1 MWAWALLPVILAV
14 GGTAGIWAVYGV
26 AVSNESVNLT
36 AGFPYISACGAY
48 NPQSC
53 WFSQICNV
61 SSFLIIWIVVIR
73 YQQVDDLSY
82 HPGINLAALVL
93 GFISSIGISILGN
106 FQQTVSLGIHL
117 FGAFLAFIVG
127 LVYFWVQLW
136 LTYKAEPSQDRCWL
150 GPLRSV
156 LCSLCTVFLIAMVVL
171 HNTGSKSPAAMC
183 EWALVMTF
191 FLLFASFAAEFRL
204 IECHQLT
211 VHKQMR
217 EKITRSWLMAMNP
230 EG

>member
-36 AGFPYISACGAY
+36 AGFPYISTCGSY
-48 NPQSC
+48 YPQSC

-73 YQQVDDLSY
+73 YQQVRDLGY
-82 HPGINLAALVL
+82 QCRRTNLAALVL

-106 FQQTVSLGIHL
+106 FQQSVSLGIHL

-136 LTYKAEPSQDRCWL
+136 LTYKAEPSQDRHWL
-150 GPLRSV
+150 GPLRAV
-156 LCSLCTVFLIAMVVL
+156 LCSLCTVFLIASILKPHTWVRR
-171 HNTGSKSPAAMC
+171 SKVKDKRVIIIIILASGDVIPSYKLKGHQA
-183 EWALVMTF
+183 TF
-191 FLLFASFAAEFRL
+191 S
-204 IECHQLT
+204 C
-211 VHKQMR
+211 
-217 EKITRSWLMAMNP
+217 
-230 EG
+230 

>member
-48 NPQSC
+48 YPQSC

-73 YQQVDDLSY
+73 YQQVRDLGY
-82 HPGINLAALVL
+82 QCRRTNLAALVL

-106 FQQTVSLGIHL
+106 FQSVSLGIHL

-136 LTYKAEPSQDRCWL
+136 LTYKAEPSQDRRWL
-150 GPLRSV
+150 GPLRAV

-211 VHKQMR
+211 VHKQMGA
-217 EKITRSWLMAMNP
+217 KKNSSLTIAGNP
-230 EG
+230 ER

>member
-36 AGFPYISACGAY
+36 AGFPYISTCGSY
-48 NPQSC
+48 YPQSC

-73 YQQVDDLSY
+73 YQQVRDLGY
-82 HPGINLAALVL
+82 QCRRTNLAALVL

-106 FQQTVSLGIHL
+106 FQQSVSLGIHL

-136 LTYKAEPSQDRCWL
+136 LTYKAEPSQDRHWL
-150 GPLRSV
+150 GPLRAV
-156 LCSLCTVFLIAMVVL
+156 LCSLCTVFLIA
-171 HNTGSKSPAAMC
+171 TMC